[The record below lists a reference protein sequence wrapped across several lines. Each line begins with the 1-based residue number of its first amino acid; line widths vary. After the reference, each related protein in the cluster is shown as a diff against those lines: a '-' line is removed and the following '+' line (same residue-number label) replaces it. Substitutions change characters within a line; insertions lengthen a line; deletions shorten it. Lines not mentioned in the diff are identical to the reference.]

1 MYSDEKA
8 YYTVHYKKHR
18 TCRLLELTEAVLI
31 KRLVFGNC
39 SVKARTNTQILNANI
54 GYKIYLTAITRY
66 T

>member
-8 YYTVHYKKHR
+8 YYPVHYKKHR
-18 TCRLLELTEAVLI
+18 TCRLLELTETVLI